1 MTVTTIASIAA
12 NLSRVTTTQ
21 ATQPAAVLNSLVS
34 TQATTDTST
43 INTDDT
49 ADVSLQG
56 QIAQFSVAS
65 QGIAAG
71 NTALASASVG
81 AGDISSELGAL
92 QDLAQKAANVP
103 LSESERAQIDAQF
116 QAIRSRIN
124 QIAVTTKFGNDTLLD
139 GSTNA
144 AASAAASPSTPAP
157 TTIGSLTDAALFK
170 GGNPNLLTVADSQQ
184 AVQQVQA
191 AQTYTSQQINSINT
205 LQVGLDYAA
214 STVQT
219 AVQNQ
224 LAAQSTLEDADF
236 ETTDTSTTLLQPDA
250 AAQVAQTT
258 RLPSSL
264 LGLLSD

>member
-1 MTVTTIASIAA
+1 M
-12 NLSRVTTTQ
+12 
-21 ATQPAAVLNSLVS
+21 
-34 TQATTDTST
+34 
-43 INTDDT
+43 
-49 ADVSLQG
+49 
-56 QIAQFSVAS
+56 
-65 QGIAAG
+65 
-71 NTALASASVG
+71 
-81 AGDISSELGAL
+81 
-92 QDLAQKAANVP
+92 
-103 LSESERAQIDAQF
+103 
-116 QAIRSRIN
+116 
-124 QIAVTTKFGNDTLLD
+124 TTKFGNDTLLD

-144 AASAAASPSTPAP
+144 AASAAASTSTTASASAPAP
-157 TTIGSLTDAALFK
+157 TTIGSLTDAALFQ
-170 GGNPNLLTVADSQQ
+170 GANPNLLTVADSQQ

-224 LAAQSTLEDADF
+224 LAAKSTLEDADF
-236 ETTDTSTTLLQPDA
+236 ETTDASTTLLQPDA

>member
-65 QGIAAG
+65 QGIASG
-71 NTALASASVG
+71 NSVLAAASVG

-124 QIAVTTKFGNDTLLD
+124 QIAATTKFGGNTLLT
-139 GSTNA
+139 GPTQANA
-144 AASAAASPSTPAP
+144 TTATTATTAPA
-157 TTIGSLTDAALFK
+157 IGSLTDAALFK
-170 GGNPNLLTVADSQQ
+170 GANPNLTTVADSQT

-191 AQTYTSQQINSINT
+191 AQEYTNQQIGTINT
-205 LQVGLDYAA
+205 LQAGLDFAS

-224 LAAQSTLEDADF
+224 LAAQSTLEDSDF
-236 ETTDTSTTLLQPDA
+236 DTTDTANSLLQPDA